1 MRYNDCELKPIS
13 TMHHDSQPCDLNP
26 ERMGCRVK
34 PARAWGVA
42 LWLVA
47 QAGLPGAEI
56 KVVEPFESKSSVAG
70 TALDALVEERLI
82 RVGIEIGPTCS
93 DVVFLRRVYL
103 DLTGTMPGA
112 DEVKAFLAD
121 HHPDKRAAA
130 IDRLL
135 ESPAH
140 ADYMAM
146 RWGDVLRIKAEF
158 PINLWPNAVQAYY
171 RWLRDAL
178 AANMPHDKF
187 ARVLLTS
194 SGSNFRTPQVNF
206 QRAVQG
212 RTPASLAAATA
223 LTFMGTRIER
233 WPADRRAGMEKFFSR
248 LSFKATAE
256 WKEEIVCL
264 DPAPADAMVAMLPDG
279 RSGRVEASRDPREV
293 FVNWLVAPDNPW
305 FARATVNRLW
315 SWMMGRGIVHEPDD
329 MRPDN
334 PPSNPK
340 LLDFLEK
347 EFVASGYD
355 RRKLFRLILNSRTYQ
370 RSSIP
375 RTPGGEA
382 EALFAFYPVR
392 RLEAEVLVDSLCQI
406 TGTSESYSSPIPE
419 PFTFLPDTQTAVSL
433 GDGSIISSFLELF
446 GRPSRDT
453 GLEAERNNLSSDSQR
468 LHMLNSS
475 HVLMKIRN
483 GPRLRKLWGKSQGA
497 GKPEPVITALYL
509 AILSRPPTSAEIST
523 VQSYMRPP
531 VSSSSLPS
539 SSGGSNARVT
549 FEDLAWALINSKEFL
564 YRH

>member
-1 MRYNDCELKPIS
+1 ML
-13 TMHHDSQPCDLNP
+13 
-26 ERMGCRVK
+26 V
-34 PARAWGVA
+34 
-42 LWLVA
+42 WLVA
-47 QAGLPGAEI
+47 QAWLSGAEI
-56 KVVEPFESKSSVAG
+56 KVVEPFESKASVAG

-82 RVGIEIGPTCS
+82 KVGIEIGPTCS
-93 DVVFLRRVYL
+93 DVVFLRRVQL

-112 DEVKAFLAD
+112 DEVKVFLAD
-121 HHPDKRAAA
+121 HHPDKRAAM
-130 IDRLL
+130 IDRMLD
-135 ESPAH
+135 SPAH

-187 ARVLLTS
+187 ARELLTS

-206 QRAVQG
+206 LRAVQG
-212 RTPASLAAATA
+212 RTPASLAATTA
-223 LTFMGTRIER
+223 LTFMGSRIER

-248 LSFKATAE
+248 LTFKGTAE

-264 DPAPADAMVAMLPDG
+264 DPAPADPLVAMLPDG
-279 RSGRVEASRDPREV
+279 RSGRVELARDPREV

-315 SWMMGRGIVHEPDD
+315 SWMMGRGIVQDPDD
-329 MRPDN
+329 IRPDN
-334 PPSNPK
+334 PPGNPK
-340 LLDFLEK
+340 LLEFLEK

-370 RSSIP
+370 RSPIA

-406 TGTSESYSSPIPE
+406 TGTTESYFPPNTGTKESYYSQTPE
-419 PFTFLPDTQTAVSL
+419 PFTFLPDAQTAVCL
-433 GDGSIISSFLELF
+433 GDGSIGSSFLELF

-453 GLEAERNNLSSDSQR
+453 GLESERNNLSSDSQR

-475 HVLMKIRN
+475 HVLLKIRN
-483 GPRLRKLWGKSQGA
+483 GPRLRKLWEKSLGT
-497 GKPEPVITALYL
+497 GKPEPVITGLYL

-523 VQSYMRPP
+523 VQSHMRPP
-531 VSSSSLPS
+531 ASASSSSSSPS
-539 SSGGSNARVT
+539 SSGGSNARLT
-549 FEDLAWALINSKEFL
+549 FEDLAWALFNSKEFL

>member
-1 MRYNDCELKPIS
+1 MKFFSAMHPDC
-13 TMHHDSQPCDLNP
+13 QPCDVTP
-26 ERMGCRVK
+26 ARMGCRVRV
-34 PARAWGVA
+34 ARAWGLVVWWVA
-42 LWLVA
+42 IGSLA
-47 QAGLPGAEI
+47 GAEI
-56 KVVEPFESKSSVAG
+56 KVVEPFESKASVAG
-70 TALDALVEERLI
+70 TALDALVEERLNK
-82 RVGIEIGPTCS
+82 VGIEIGPTCS
-93 DVVFLRRVYL
+93 DAVFLRRVQL
-103 DLTGTMPGA
+103 DLTGTMPRA
-112 DEVKAFLAD
+112 DEVKVFLAD
-121 HHPDKRAAA
+121 HHPDKRAAM
-130 IDRLL
+130 IDRMLD
-135 ESPAH
+135 SPAH

-146 RWGDVLRIKAEF
+146 KWGDVLRIKAEF

-171 RWLRDAL
+171 RWVHDAL
-178 AANMPHDKF
+178 AANLPHDKF
-187 ARVLLTS
+187 ARELLTS

-206 QRAVQG
+206 LRAVQG

-233 WPADRRAGMEKFFSR
+233 WPTDRRAGMEKFFSR

-264 DPAPADAMVAMLPDG
+264 DLTPADPLVAMLPDG
-279 RSGRVEASRDPREV
+279 RSGRVEAARDPREV

-329 MRPDN
+329 LRPDN

-340 LLDFLEK
+340 LLEHLEK

-370 RSSIP
+370 RSSIA

-406 TGTSESYSSPIPE
+406 TGTTESYSSPIPE
-419 PFTFLPDTQTAVSL
+419 PFTFLPDGQTAVCL

-483 GPRLRKLWGKSQGA
+483 GPRLRKLWDKAMGT

-523 VQSYMRPP
+523 VQSFMRPP
-531 VSSSSLPS
+531 VSSSSSPS

>member
-1 MRYNDCELKPIS
+1 MDAE
-13 TMHHDSQPCDLNP
+13 SQPCG
-26 ERMGCRVK
+26 RMLARTGGRGGMV
-34 PARAWGVA
+34 RAWGGVV
-42 LWLVA
+42 WLVA
-47 QAGLPGAEI
+47 GICMAGGEL
-56 KVVEPFESKSSVAG
+56 KVVEPFESKGSVAG
-70 TALDALVEERLI
+70 TALDAVVEERLI
-82 RVGIEIGPTCS
+82 KVGIEIGPSCS
-93 DVVFLRRVYL
+93 DAVFLRRVYL

-112 DEVKAFLAD
+112 DEVRAFLAD

-135 ESPAH
+135 ESPGH

-171 RWLRDAL
+171 RWVHDAL

-187 ARVLLTS
+187 ARELLTS
-194 SGSNFRTPQVNF
+194 SGSNFRMPQVNF
-206 QRAVQG
+206 LRAVQG
-212 RTPASLAAATA
+212 RTPSALASATA

-233 WPADRRAGMEKFFSR
+233 WPAERRAGMEKFFSR

-264 DPAPADAMVAMLPDG
+264 DPSPADAMVAMLPDG

-293 FVNWLVAPDNPW
+293 FVNWLVAPENPW

-315 SWMMGRGIVHEPDD
+315 SWLMGRGIVQEPDD
-329 MRPDN
+329 IRPDN
-334 PPSNPK
+334 PPSNAR

-355 RRKLFRLILNSRTYQ
+355 RRKLFRLILNSRAYQ
-370 RSSIP
+370 RSSIA

-392 RLEAEVLVDSLCQI
+392 RLEAEVLVDSLCRI
-406 TGTSESYSSPIPE
+406 TGTKESYSSPIPE

-433 GDGSIISSFLELF
+433 GDGSIISPFLELF

-453 GLEAERNNLSSDSQR
+453 GLEAERNNLNSDSQR

-475 HVLMKIRN
+475 HILLKIRN
-483 GPRLRKLWGKSQGA
+483 GPNLRKLWEKSAPAAA
-497 GKPEPVITALYL
+497 GKNDSTITNLYL
-509 AILSRPPTSAEIST
+509 AILSRPPTSTEVST
-523 VQSYMRPP
+523 VQSFLRPP
-531 VSSSSLPS
+531 PSSSSSAS
-539 SSGGSNARVT
+539 SSGGSNSRPT